1 MRLWVFS
8 DLHLEFEWTD
18 RGHVGGLPEADV
30 CVVAGD
36 LKGSCAEAV
45 HWLERMVGRSGM
57 PCVFAPGNHEF
68 YRNSILE
75 GLEAGRH
82 AAAQFPNVHLLD
94 NDTVVLNGVRFLGC
108 TLWTDYALDGDEAFA
123 TAVASFQLN
132 DHRKVAWRALPE
144 REPFTP
150 RRAKQLHKRARAWL
164 EAELAK
170 PFDGPTVVVTHHA
183 PHPLSV
189 NRRFEGSALNPA
201 FASDLSEVIERW
213 RPALWVHGHMH
224 DSCDYMVGDTRV
236 LCNPAG
242 YGNENPRFNPRL
254 VVEV

>member
-1 MRLWVFS
+1 GSPLRRATGRREVPRTTGPGGRARDCNGGKGAQGVMRLWVFS

-94 NDTVVLNGVRFLGC
+94 SSS
-108 TLWTDYALDGDEAFA
+108 
-123 TAVASFQLN
+123 TA
-132 DHRKVAWRALPE
+132 
-144 REPFTP
+144 
-150 RRAKQLHKRARAWL
+150 
-164 EAELAK
+164 
-170 PFDGPTVVVTHHA
+170 
-183 PHPLSV
+183 
-189 NRRFEGSALNPA
+189 
-201 FASDLSEVIERW
+201 
-213 RPALWVHGHMH
+213 
-224 DSCDYMVGDTRV
+224 
-236 LCNPAG
+236 
-242 YGNENPRFNPRL
+242 
-254 VVEV
+254 